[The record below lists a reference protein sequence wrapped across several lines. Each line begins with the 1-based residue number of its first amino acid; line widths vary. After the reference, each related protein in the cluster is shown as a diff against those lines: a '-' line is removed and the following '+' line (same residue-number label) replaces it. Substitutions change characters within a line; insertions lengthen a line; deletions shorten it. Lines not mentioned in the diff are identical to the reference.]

1 MKRDRVA
8 KSSKWSVT
16 FEMPAGIE
24 AAGVSVVGDF
34 NEWNPTKDPMKHR
47 KDGTWAR
54 TIRLDPGT
62 YRFRY
67 LTDDGDWYN
76 AETADGYESS
86 GLGADNC
93 LLVLAA

>member
-24 AAGVSVVGDF
+24 AGGLSVVGDF
-34 NEWNPTKDPMKHR
+34 NEWNPAKDPMKQR
-47 KDGTWAR
+47 KDGAWTR

-67 LTDDGDWYN
+67 VTDGGNWYN
-76 AETADGYESS
+76 DEAADGYESS

-93 LLVLAA
+93 LLILSA